1 MKISV
6 VIPVYNVED
15 YLEACVRSVQ
25 AQTWQ
30 DIEMVLVDDGAT
42 DGSGALCDALAA
54 QDARI
59 RVLHQPNQGLAMAR
73 NNGLAAATGD
83 YVAFLDSDDHWQRPE
98 ALTEMQALLDV
109 PQPPDVVL
117 FGFCKRDL
125 KTGAVRTLPL
135 DPLPDLP
142 PEEQKWM
149 LLKKRQ
155 YYNSAW
161 SKLCRRT
168 FLTENG
174 IVFPA
179 GRKSEDLVWNREV
192 LTAVQNIAVYS
203 QPLVVYQ
210 ISRSGSISNTFGPK
224 NHQDIL
230 EQVQQDCR
238 ALDAR
243 PPEER
248 RLGRAYWAEQ
258 VCWMLGYLPQSGK
271 PLAETIRE
279 CGLYFTLL
287 PEGVCRRAR
296 LVTLLCRLLGR
307 TLTVRLLHAY
317 LDRG

>member
-6 VIPVYNVED
+6 VIPVYNVEN

-83 YVAFLDSDDHWQRPE
+83 YVGFLDSDDYWQDPA
-98 ALTEMQALLDV
+98 ALTEMQPLLAA

-117 FGFCKRDL
+117 FAFCKKDL
-125 KTGAVRTLPL
+125 KTGAVRTLPV

-142 PEEQKWM
+142 PEEQKWE
-149 LLKKRQ
+149 LLRRRQ
-155 YYNSAW
+155 YSNSSCA
-161 SKLCRRT
+161 KLYRRDWLAAQG
-168 FLTENG
+168 FR
-174 IVFPA
+174 FPK
-179 GRKSEDLVWNREV
+179 GRKSEDLIWNREV
-192 LTAVQNIAVYS
+192 LTAMQRTAVYS
-203 QPLVVYQ
+203 QPLMVYQ
-210 ISRSGSISNTFGPK
+210 ISRSGSITNTFGPK
-224 NHQDIL
+224 NYQDIL

-238 ALDAR
+238 ALDAQ
-243 PPEER
+243 PPAVR

-258 VCWMLGYLPQSGK
+258 VCWILGYLPQSGK

-296 LVTLLCRLLGR
+296 LVTLLCRLLGK

-317 LDRG
+317 LDR